1 MNGEPT
7 RLSLRTIAILG
18 ALAVAGFALN
28 HLAIPL
34 FLNVEFIFGSV
45 ITVIAL
51 LRFGALP
58 GVIVGALIAS
68 ATWLAWNHPYAVIIF
83 TLEAAVLGIIL
94 TRRPKLNP
102 VVVIT
107 GYWVLIGMPL
117 VWVFYRWVMQ
127 VGTEAVLSIMLKQA
141 VNGVF
146 NAVLAFGYCVLSAW
160 RGARRAARRGETK
173 QTAVMVSF
181 RDLVIVTMMAVL
193 IVPTILL
200 ATLLGRTERTRTE
213 QEIVATVRS
222 TTETVMGIYGTWLQ
236 ENVQS
241 FSVFLVQV
249 ENAPRLFV
257 TAPDD
262 AQQVFT
268 ARMIPAT
275 NPSFFRLGV
284 LRDQPDHPPQVGSV
298 RQMSLGGSVRT
309 VTFLHHWDTSDTG
322 RLPLIRVAAP
332 LRIPEID
339 VPFTAFADL
348 NASKVAESIG
358 PVADNWGV
366 QVSVITSNQT
376 VLTSTDPTVV
386 PGTQMV
392 TPPGTAERIADDVV
406 LFVPDA
412 DPNRTISERWAR
424 TLARTYTPV
433 PLFPELTVV
442 VEAQYR
448 QYQAGLFRRFL
459 LSLAVITGVVF
470 AAVVFAW
477 IASAGLVHSLATLRR
492 SAMGLSAQILGG
504 TSVSLPPTAIE
515 EISDLSTTMQ
525 EMAQSLQL
533 QFSEITKNNHRL
545 RELSIEAEA
554 ANRAKS
560 QFLANM
566 SHEIRTPMNGILGF
580 SDLLRERLK
589 GQDDLAEYLQNID
602 QSGRTLLRL
611 IDDILDLSRI
621 ESGRMTIQPR
631 PCSVERLVRET
642 MKPFESK
649 AEQKGLQIVSRFDP
663 ELPDEVMIDELRVRQ
678 VLNNLIGNAIKF
690 TERGAVSVTVTSETR
705 NDEETDL
712 TITVHD
718 TGVGID
724 PAEIETIFQPFVQQ
738 QNQDN
743 RAYEGTGLGLA
754 ITRRLV
760 EMMNGTIEVASEP
773 GEGARFAVT
782 LRNVG
787 SGPGATDEPLPLPE
801 AEPTVTDYQ
810 FKPAI
815 IVVAEDNAMNQKVVT
830 AMLSEFPFE
839 LRMAHDGLEAVVA
852 AQAEGVTAVLMDIQ
866 MPRMDGVEAAKRI
879 RENPVTAH
887 LPIIAL
893 TASAM
898 RHQRETIE
906 HLFDDFLTKPI
917 DQTRLLNALAR
928 HIPMRQEHRAS
939 HSASATRT
947 TAEEA
952 TAAAV
957 AAIPQLAEDSSIALR
972 VATSAFLERV
982 AREQSISAM
991 ADLAAAVGEVGS
1003 SLDDPALKTLSR
1015 GLTRAVEA
1023 FDLLSVLQIARELS
1037 AILTPADEHVPP
1049 AAQTPGGPYHGT

>member
-1 MNGEPT
+1 MNGKPSRT
-7 RLSLRTIAILG
+7 SLRTTAILG
-18 ALAVAGFALN
+18 ALAGAGFVLN
-28 HLAIPL
+28 RLAIPL

-45 ITVIAL
+45 ITVIAV
-51 LRFGALP
+51 LRFGTLR
-58 GVIVGALIAS
+58 GTIVGALIAS

-94 TRRPKLNP
+94 MRRPKLNP
-102 VVVIT
+102 VVVIA

-141 VNGVF
+141 VNGVV
-146 NAVLAFGYCVLSAW
+146 NAVIAFGYCVLTAW
-160 RGARRAARRGETK
+160 RGARRAANRGGTEQAAAK
-173 QTAVMVSF
+173 VAF

-200 ATLLGRTERTRTE
+200 ATLIGRTERTRTE

-222 TTETVMGIYGTWLQ
+222 TTETVMGIYSTWLQ

-249 ENAPRLFV
+249 ENAPGLFV
-257 TAPDD
+257 SAPED
-262 AQQVFT
+262 AEQAFT
-268 ARMIPAT
+268 ARMTPAT

-284 LRDQPDHPPQVGSV
+284 LRHNPDQVPRVGAA
-298 RQMSLGGSVRT
+298 RQMSLGGSIRS
-309 VTFLHHWDTSDTG
+309 VTFLHHWDTSDGG

-332 LRIPEID
+332 LRIAED
-339 VPFTAFADL
+339 DAPFTAFADL

-358 PVADNWGV
+358 PIADNWGV
-366 QVSVITSNQT
+366 QVSVITTDGT
-376 VLTSTDPTVV
+376 VLTSTNPTAAS
-386 PGTQMV
+386 GTQMV
-392 TPPGTAERIADDVV
+392 TPAGTAERIADDVV
-406 LFVPDA
+406 LFIPDA

-492 SAMGLSAQILGG
+492 SATGLSAQILGG
-504 TSVSLPPTAIE
+504 TNVSLPPTAIE
-515 EISDLSTTMQ
+515 EISDLSATMQ
-525 EMAQSLQL
+525 EMARSLQL

-589 GQDDLAEYLQNID
+589 GQEDLAEYLQNID

-631 PCSVERLVRET
+631 PCPIERLVRDT
-642 MKPFESK
+642 LKSFESK
-649 AEQKGLQIVSRFDP
+649 AEQKGLQLVSRFGP

-678 VLNNLIGNAIKF
+678 VLNNLVGNAIKF
-690 TERGAVSVTVTSETR
+690 TERGSVLVTVTSPMQDGE
-705 NDEETDL
+705 NSAL
-712 TITVHD
+712 TITVQD

-724 PAEIETIFQPFVQQ
+724 PTEIETIFQPFVQQ

-760 EMMNGTIEVASEP
+760 EMMNGTIEVASKP
-773 GEGARFAVT
+773 GEGARFTVT
-782 LRNVG
+782 LRNVCGG
-787 SGPGATDEPLPLPE
+787 SDATDAPLPLPE
-801 AEPTVTDYQ
+801 GEPTATDYR
-810 FKPAI
+810 FEPAV

-830 AMLSEFPFE
+830 AMLSDLPFE
-839 LRMAHDGLEAVVA
+839 LRMAHDGLEAVAA
-852 AQAEGVTAVLMDIQ
+852 AQADGVTAVLMDIQ

-879 RENPVTAH
+879 RANPENAN

-906 HLFDDFLTKPI
+906 HLFDEFLTKPI
-917 DQTRLLNALAR
+917 DRARLLSALAR
-928 HIPMRQEHRAS
+928 HIPVRLERHAS
-939 HSASATRT
+939 PTRVTAGTATS
-947 TAEEA
+947 
-952 TAAAV
+952 AAV
-957 AAIPQLAEDSSIALR
+957 AAIAQLGGDTGIALR
-972 VATSAFLERV
+972 IAAAELLGRV

-991 ADLAAAVGEVGS
+991 ADLASAVREVAS
-1003 SLDDPALKTLSR
+1003 SQDDPALTTISH

-1023 FDLLSVLQIARELS
+1023 FDLVAVLQISRELS
-1037 AILTPADEHVPP
+1037 ANLGAADGQTPP
-1049 AAQTPGGPYHGT
+1049 APEPPGGSRDGE